1 MPDHEGAHRRVCLF
15 AQYDPSGRIAPH
27 VHRYLA
33 HLADCGFTI
42 HVACSGLAG
51 LTEPDREALG
61 RLGITAHPR
70 ANAGLDF
77 GAWQHLLRLGCAAG
91 ADEILLAN
99 DSVFGPFHDLR
110 PIFAA
115 MRERAPDAWG
125 MVASTEGVW
134 HLQSWFV
141 CLSAAAL
148 ARPAVR
154 RVFAQ
159 PFAEMGKP
167 EIILHGELGLGVAL
181 QAEKL
186 ACAARFEEPRR
197 NRLRRLARINPMH
210 LDWAWLITTGT
221 VPFIKVELLRDNP
234 IRVPWVG
241 CWPSVVAR
249 VSDYPIEIVRHHLAV
264 PRTSPPP
271 PWRTLMLYLL
281 LTRDKAVA
289 WRALTRHLWTLRAKA
304 RTAPPPAGRTS

>member
-1 MPDHEGAHRRVCLF
+1 MCIAILPISRV
-15 AQYDPSGRIAPH
+15 AASRSTSPA
-27 VHRYLA
+27 
-33 HLADCGFTI
+33 
-42 HVACSGLAG
+42 SGLAE
-51 LTEPDREALG
+51 LAEPDREMLG
-61 RLGITAHPR
+61 RLGVMAYPR
-70 ANAGLDF
+70 VNAGLDF
-77 GAWQHLLRLGCAAG
+77 GAWQHLLQLGCAAG

-115 MRERAPDAWG
+115 MRERGPDAWG

-154 RVFAQ
+154 RVFDQ
-159 PFAEMGKP
+159 PFATMSKR

-181 QAEKL
+181 QAEQL
-186 ACAARFEEPRR
+186 ACAACFEEPRR
-197 NRLRRLARINPMH
+197 RRLRRLAKINPMH

-234 IRVPWVG
+234 IRIPWVS

-249 VSDYPIEIVRHHLAV
+249 VSDYPIEIVRDHLAA
-264 PRTSPPP
+264 PRMNSPPS
-271 PWRTLMLYLL
+271 WRTLMLYLL
-281 LTRDKAVA
+281 LTHDKAVA
-289 WRALTRHLWTLRAKA
+289 WRASTRHLRTLHAKA
-304 RTAPPPAGRTS
+304 RTAPPPARRKP